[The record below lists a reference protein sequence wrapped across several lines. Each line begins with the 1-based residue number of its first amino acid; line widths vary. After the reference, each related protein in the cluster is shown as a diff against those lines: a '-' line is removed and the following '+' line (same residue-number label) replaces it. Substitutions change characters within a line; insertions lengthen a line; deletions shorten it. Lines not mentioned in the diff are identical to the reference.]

1 MPEAGRSEGLRT
13 IFAIFLGLMLTA
25 FAGVGAYTFHPP
37 PDQFE
42 KQRQEL
48 SRREQAIQNARPS
61 DQLTQADRDSIQ
73 VINRRMNE
81 LVDASEAGRKPW
93 ARSTSII
100 LIVFATLVMAASL
113 VRADALP
120 VISNGLLLG
129 GVFTMLYGVGWIV
142 TTDTSIARFV
152 ILTIALVITIGLG
165 YARFVSQR
173 VGAATEALGGP
184 ALVDVERRLRSLE
197 ERLDQAAQALGT
209 KRDG

>member
-73 VINRRMNE
+73 VINRRVN
-81 LVDASEAGRKPW
+81 EAGNRGRG
-93 ARSTSII
+93 AR
-100 LIVFATLVMAASL
+100 AS
-113 VRADALP
+113 
-120 VISNGLLLG
+120 S
-129 GVFTMLYGVGWIV
+129 
-142 TTDTSIARFV
+142 
-152 ILTIALVITIGLG
+152 
-165 YARFVSQR
+165 
-173 VGAATEALGGP
+173 
-184 ALVDVERRLRSLE
+184 
-197 ERLDQAAQALGT
+197 
-209 KRDG
+209 